1 MLLSYLHYVSIFLP
15 RLEKKI
21 KGFKNKAFLL
31 TAKGFAL
38 VQYYYFF
45 FNHSIYRK
53 TAFKYLFVNTRTH

>member
-1 MLLSYLHYVSIFLP
+1 MSVFFYQDW
-15 RLEKKI
+15 KK
-21 KGFKNKAFLL
+21 KLKASKNKAFFL
-31 TAKGFAL
+31 TAKGFAR